1 MSAALALV
9 PAILAALAAAICGV
23 VFALSF
29 AAWCLCEPAARVGRY
44 APKPLPALALFT
56 LFTCLCYYLAT

>member
-1 MSAALALV
+1 MSFALSLTL
-9 PAILAALAAAICGV
+9 AILAALAAVACGA

-29 AAWCLCEPAARVGRY
+29 AAWMLCEPAARVGRY

-56 LFTCLCYYLAT
+56 LFVCLCYYLAP